1 MDGAITALQAEV
13 EELGFPPEG
22 TKQWYLRQAKSL
34 GLSMLRAASVQHQTD
49 PVSLDQFRK
58 KLRVQLME
66 SAT

>member
-1 MDGAITALQAEV
+1 VDEAIAALQAEV
-13 EELGFPPEG
+13 EALGFPPEG

-34 GLSMLRAASVQHQTD
+34 GLSMLRAAMVQRQTD

-66 SAT
+66 TES